1 MRAAWD
7 AWTDRWSA
15 DPNAVYT
22 GDGLLGRRR
31 RAAGSFAVLIGADPA
46 TIAITDNT
54 CRAANIAIRI
64 LAERPGGNVVIDD
77 GTYPSSAYPWYA
89 RGDREVRHVP
99 TDGVA
104 DAAGALAERID
115 ADTVAVCITHVAP
128 FTGRRHDLRAI
139 ADAAHARGAK
149 LVVDAAQSTGVVP
162 IDVDR
167 DGVDVLVT
175 TAMKWLLGPPGI
187 GFLHLRP
194 DLLAE
199 APVLDVGYLGL
210 DAPLGDWPPHTM
222 PPILADAR
230 RYELGLPNLPG
241 VFAARAGIEL
251 LREVGIER
259 VFARV
264 EELVGR
270 VSGRARRA
278 RRRAP
283 DAGRSGAASRGDR
296 VPPPGL
302 ARPRRPLPR
311 PRRRH
316 RGDRRG
322 ACRPARLQR
331 RGRHRPVPRML
342 RRVPAGVRHARL
354 QRVTRAAVCHRFGDP
369 MTVEEVAL
377 ASPGE
382 GEVRVRLEACAI
394 CQSDV
399 AYAAGAWGGRV
410 PVVLGHEACGL
421 VAEAGPA
428 VSALQPGQRVS

>member
-1 MRAAWD
+1 MDLDRFRAEFPITRTRAYLFSGAMAPAAAPVRAAWD
-7 AWTDRWSA
+7 EWTDRWSA

-22 GDGLLGRRR
+22 GDGLLG
-31 RAAGSFAVLIGADPA
+31 AADRLRESFGVLIGADPA

-64 LAERPGGNVVIDD
+64 LAERPGGNVVVDD

-187 GFLHLRP
+187 GFLHLRR

-270 VSGRARRA
+270 CLDGLAERGAELLTPADPAQRAGVIAFRHPDSHGLVDLCRARGVDIGAIGAVRVDPHA
-278 RRRAP
+278 FNDEDDIDRFLACC
-283 DAGRSGAASRGDR
+283 DAF
-296 VPPPGL
+296 
-302 ARPRRPLPR
+302 
-311 PRRRH
+311 
-316 RGDRRG
+316 
-322 ACRPARLQR
+322 RPAS
-331 RGRHRPVPRML
+331 VT
-342 RRVPAGVRHARL
+342 HASS
-354 QRVTRAAVCHRFGDP
+354 
-369 MTVEEVAL
+369 E
-377 ASPGE
+377 
-382 GEVRVRLEACAI
+382 
-394 CQSDV
+394 
-399 AYAAGAWGGRV
+399 
-410 PVVLGHEACGL
+410 
-421 VAEAGPA
+421 
-428 VSALQPGQRVS
+428 

>member
-1 MRAAWD
+1 VDLARFRAEFPITRTRAYLFSGAMAPAAAPVRAAWD
-7 AWTDRWSA
+7 EWTDRWSA

-22 GDGLLGRRR
+22 GDGLLG
-31 RAAGSFAVLIGADPA
+31 AADRLRESFAALIGADPA

-64 LAERPGGNVVIDD
+64 LAERPGGNVVVDD
-77 GTYPSSAYPWYA
+77 GTYPSSAYPWHA

-162 IDVDR
+162 IDVGR

-222 PPILADAR
+222 PPIVADAR

-264 EELVGR
+264 EELVRRCMDGLAER
-270 VSGRARRA
+270 GAEFLTPADPAQRAGVIAFRHPDPHGLSDLCRARGVDIGAIGAVRVDPHA
-278 RRRAP
+278 FNDEDDIDRFLACC
-283 DAGRSGAASRGDR
+283 DAF
-296 VPPPGL
+296 
-302 ARPRRPLPR
+302 
-311 PRRRH
+311 
-316 RGDRRG
+316 
-322 ACRPARLQR
+322 RPAS
-331 RGRHRPVPRML
+331 VT
-342 RRVPAGVRHARL
+342 HASS
-354 QRVTRAAVCHRFGDP
+354 
-369 MTVEEVAL
+369 E
-377 ASPGE
+377 
-382 GEVRVRLEACAI
+382 
-394 CQSDV
+394 
-399 AYAAGAWGGRV
+399 
-410 PVVLGHEACGL
+410 
-421 VAEAGPA
+421 
-428 VSALQPGQRVS
+428 

>member
-1 MRAAWD
+1 VDLARFRAEFPITRTRAYLFSGAMAPAAAPVRAAWD
-7 AWTDRWSA
+7 EWTDRWSA

-22 GDGLLGRRR
+22 GDGLLG
-31 RAAGSFAVLIGADPA
+31 AADRLRESFAALIGADPA

-64 LAERPGGNVVIDD
+64 LAERPGGNVVVDD

-162 IDVDR
+162 IDVGR

-222 PPILADAR
+222 PPIVADAR

-264 EELVGR
+264 EELVRRCMDGLAER
-270 VSGRARRA
+270 GAEFLTPADPAQRAGVIAFRHPDPHGLSDLCRARGVDIGAIGAVRVDPHA
-278 RRRAP
+278 FNDEDDIDRFLACC
-283 DAGRSGAASRGDR
+283 DAF
-296 VPPPGL
+296 
-302 ARPRRPLPR
+302 
-311 PRRRH
+311 
-316 RGDRRG
+316 
-322 ACRPARLQR
+322 RPAS
-331 RGRHRPVPRML
+331 VT
-342 RRVPAGVRHARL
+342 HASS
-354 QRVTRAAVCHRFGDP
+354 
-369 MTVEEVAL
+369 E
-377 ASPGE
+377 
-382 GEVRVRLEACAI
+382 
-394 CQSDV
+394 
-399 AYAAGAWGGRV
+399 
-410 PVVLGHEACGL
+410 
-421 VAEAGPA
+421 
-428 VSALQPGQRVS
+428 

>member
-1 MRAAWD
+1 MDLARFRAEFPITRTRAYLFSGAMAPAAAPVRAAWD
-7 AWTDRWSA
+7 EWTDRWSG

-22 GDGLLGRRR
+22 GDGLLG
-31 RAAGSFAVLIGADPA
+31 AADRLRESFAALIGADRA

-54 CRAANIAIRI
+54 CRAANVAIRI
-64 LAERPGGNVVIDD
+64 LAERPGGNVVVDD

-89 RGDREVRHVP
+89 RGDREVRYVP
-99 TDGVA
+99 TDGVT

-187 GFLHLRP
+187 GFLHLHP
-194 DLLAE
+194 DMLAE

-222 PPILADAR
+222 PPIVADAR

-251 LREVGIER
+251 LRDVGIER

-270 VSGRARRA
+270 CMDGLAERGAELLTPADPAQRAGVIAFRHPDPQGLFDLCRGRGVDIGAIGAVRVDPHAFNDEDDIDRFLA
-278 RRRAP
+278 CC
-283 DAGRSGAASRGDR
+283 DAFRPASVAHASR
-296 VPPPGL
+296 
-302 ARPRRPLPR
+302 
-311 PRRRH
+311 
-316 RGDRRG
+316 
-322 ACRPARLQR
+322 
-331 RGRHRPVPRML
+331 
-342 RRVPAGVRHARL
+342 
-354 QRVTRAAVCHRFGDP
+354 
-369 MTVEEVAL
+369 E
-377 ASPGE
+377 
-382 GEVRVRLEACAI
+382 
-394 CQSDV
+394 
-399 AYAAGAWGGRV
+399 
-410 PVVLGHEACGL
+410 
-421 VAEAGPA
+421 
-428 VSALQPGQRVS
+428 

>member
-1 MRAAWD
+1 VDLARFRAEFPITRTRAYLFSGAMTPAAAPVRAAWD
-7 AWTDRWSA
+7 EWTDRWSA

-22 GDGLLGRRR
+22 GDGLLG
-31 RAAGSFAVLIGADPA
+31 AADRLRESFAALIGADPA

-64 LAERPGGNVVIDD
+64 LAERPGGNVVVDD

-128 FTGRRHDLRAI
+128 FTGRRHDLRPI

-162 IDVDR
+162 IDVGR

-210 DAPLGDWPPHTM
+210 DAPLGDWPPQTM
-222 PPILADAR
+222 PPIVADAR

-264 EELVGR
+264 AELVGR
-270 VSGRARRA
+270 CIAGLAERGAELLTPTDPAQRAGVIAFRHPDPHGLCDLCRARGVDIGAIGAVRVDPHA
-278 RRRAP
+278 FNDEDDIDRFLACC
-283 DAGRSGAASRGDR
+283 DAF
-296 VPPPGL
+296 
-302 ARPRRPLPR
+302 
-311 PRRRH
+311 
-316 RGDRRG
+316 
-322 ACRPARLQR
+322 RPAS
-331 RGRHRPVPRML
+331 VT
-342 RRVPAGVRHARL
+342 HASS
-354 QRVTRAAVCHRFGDP
+354 
-369 MTVEEVAL
+369 E
-377 ASPGE
+377 
-382 GEVRVRLEACAI
+382 
-394 CQSDV
+394 
-399 AYAAGAWGGRV
+399 
-410 PVVLGHEACGL
+410 
-421 VAEAGPA
+421 
-428 VSALQPGQRVS
+428 

>member
-1 MRAAWD
+1 VDLARFRAEFPITRTRAYLFSGAMAPAAAPVRAAWD
-7 AWTDRWSA
+7 EWTDRWSA

-22 GDGLLGRRR
+22 GDGLLG
-31 RAAGSFAVLIGADPA
+31 AADRLRESFAALIGADPA

-64 LAERPGGNVVIDD
+64 LAERPGGNVVVDD

-104 DAAGALAERID
+104 DAADALAERID

-162 IDVDR
+162 IDVGR

-222 PPILADAR
+222 PPIVADAR

-264 EELVGR
+264 EELVRRCMDGLAER
-270 VSGRARRA
+270 GAEFLTPADPAQRAGVIAFRHPDPHGLSDLCRARGVDIGAIGAVRVDPHA
-278 RRRAP
+278 FNDEDDIDRFLACC
-283 DAGRSGAASRGDR
+283 DAF
-296 VPPPGL
+296 
-302 ARPRRPLPR
+302 
-311 PRRRH
+311 
-316 RGDRRG
+316 
-322 ACRPARLQR
+322 RPAS
-331 RGRHRPVPRML
+331 VT
-342 RRVPAGVRHARL
+342 HASS
-354 QRVTRAAVCHRFGDP
+354 
-369 MTVEEVAL
+369 E
-377 ASPGE
+377 
-382 GEVRVRLEACAI
+382 
-394 CQSDV
+394 
-399 AYAAGAWGGRV
+399 
-410 PVVLGHEACGL
+410 
-421 VAEAGPA
+421 
-428 VSALQPGQRVS
+428 

>member
-1 MRAAWD
+1 MDLARFRAEFPITRTRAYLFSGAMAPAAAPVRAAWD
-7 AWTDRWSA
+7 EWTDRWSA

-22 GDGLLGRRR
+22 GDGLLG
-31 RAAGSFAVLIGADPA
+31 AADRLRESFAALIGADPA

-64 LAERPGGNVVIDD
+64 LAERPGGNVVVDD

-162 IDVDR
+162 IDVGR

-222 PPILADAR
+222 PPIVADAR

-264 EELVGR
+264 EELVRRCMDGLAER
-270 VSGRARRA
+270 GAEFLTPADPAQRAGVIAFRHPDPHGLCDLCRARGV
-278 RRRAP
+278 
-283 DAGRSGAASRGDR
+283 DIGAIGAVRVDPHAFNDEDDIDR
-296 VPPPGL
+296 VL
-302 ARPRRPLPR
+302 ACY
-311 PRRRH
+311 
-316 RGDRRG
+316 D
-322 ACRPARLQR
+322 AFRPAS
-331 RGRHRPVPRML
+331 VT
-342 RRVPAGVRHARL
+342 HASS
-354 QRVTRAAVCHRFGDP
+354 
-369 MTVEEVAL
+369 E
-377 ASPGE
+377 
-382 GEVRVRLEACAI
+382 
-394 CQSDV
+394 
-399 AYAAGAWGGRV
+399 
-410 PVVLGHEACGL
+410 
-421 VAEAGPA
+421 
-428 VSALQPGQRVS
+428 